1 VKRTI
6 ITILFLLICI
16 RTIAF
21 DFSRTSPTGQVLY
34 YNIDEQ
40 TTTVIVTA
48 PVSNTIGASYIG
60 YEKPAGELIIPNIV
74 EYNGVHY
81 VVKAIENNAFS
92 NCMNLKSVTISDSI
106 TIIGNEAFKGC
117 SNLREVKIGTKLQ
130 KIGVSAFLSC
140 RKLQK
145 INLPNSIIEISKHAF
160 SNCISLEQ
168 ILLPDNLNKIESYAF
183 ARSLIEYPV
192 RALLKSVS
200 SVTMLFK

>member
-1 VKRTI
+1 MKRTI

-145 INLPNSIIEISKHAF
+145 INLLFRFF
-160 SNCISLEQ
+160 SVFFSLFAIKRKDFLCFSDVPKEKDTPG
-168 ILLPDNLNKIESYAF
+168 LPL
-183 ARSLIEYPV
+183 
-192 RALLKSVS
+192 SVPP
-200 SVTMLFK
+200 